1 MGGLQK
7 KRGSHANFLF
17 YEESGNNVQKITNG
31 YDIALGSKKVTEM
44 IKLKLKSWPECL
56 DLSLNTGNRSAIRAA
71 FYSAAFLLQR
81 ALADRLDVLPDEIEI
96 CEKIDDPNGCPAI
109 ILSDALANAA
119 GIVSYLFEDG
129 KLKELIESIVNFKS
143 FDPSKSDE
151 ESFMHSLIADD
162 HKENCLTACQKCLLA
177 YNNRGFHHVLDWRL
191 GVGIL
196 RLMIDPEFDFGFSCN
211 NIDEYQELANQNRVF
226 EMAAKKLNMD
236 DSEHKHY
243 RTGNMHYWI
252 GDIFD
257 RGPKR
262 EKEKECTIVYHPL
275 WKKEAAIKNCK
286 NIPTDATIKMYNTFR
301 LLRSDISADS
311 NPENI
316 ADIIGN
322 QAAQPTPATTSSPVA
337 NATPKD
343 TDVNNIA
350 PDIDLD

>member
-1 MGGLQK
+1 MHGLGMNEDPTVWHINSNNGHFYTGSFSANGLGDPNVDGG
-7 KRGSHANFLF
+7 HANFLF
-17 YEESGNNVQKITNG
+17 YEKNGNNIQKIIDG

-81 ALADRLDVLPDEIEI
+81 ALADRLDVQPDEIEI

-109 ILSDALANAA
+109 ILSDALANGA

-151 ESFMHSLIADD
+151 ESFMHSLITDD

-211 NIDEYQELANQNRVF
+211 NIDKYKELTNQNRVF
-226 EMAAKKLNMD
+226 EMAAKKLNKD
-236 DSEHKHY
+236 DSDHKHY
-243 RTGNMHYWI
+243 WIDSNHARCRTN
-252 GDIFD
+252 
-257 RGPKR
+257 
-262 EKEKECTIVYHPL
+262 ETECTIVYHPL
-275 WKKEAAIKNCK
+275 WKKKPRLKTAKI
-286 NIPTDATIKMYNTFR
+286 FR
-301 LLRSDISADS
+301 
-311 NPENI
+311 
-316 ADIIGN
+316 
-322 QAAQPTPATTSSPVA
+322 QMQP
-337 NATPKD
+337 
-343 TDVNNIA
+343 
-350 PDIDLD
+350 